1 MSRTRR
7 VSSAIG
13 LALALVAMLGAC
25 GSDGADPVAGG
36 AGDATAGAGDA
47 TDDAG
52 DATDDAAQDG
62 GGEFSADSL
71 EPIDPAS
78 VETKTVRVAVD
89 NPHYLFQV
97 DPLVAEDKGY
107 FEEFGI
113 EDYEG
118 TVTDEVVPALLGGSV
133 DLIVFDTD
141 STMGAGEKTGQ
152 KLPVIQMVIS
162 QEANILGC
170 REGFE
175 TAEDLMEANAK
186 IAVSGR
192 GTRSY
197 VQMEDLLTENGV
209 DLDKVQLLDTGGQ
222 SNERLAQTINGT
234 VDCGSMQ
241 LRHRSL
247 LEDEGGTFVFE
258 RRYDA
263 PQLALATTC
272 EFYEANP
279 NTVAA
284 YVAATLKA
292 RQFGVDQGN
301 KDEVLGLM
309 EELGFELPPAF
320 KDAYNI
326 EQDGAYRGETGGWD
340 PELMETLL
348 AEQAELGAIPEL
360 DWRDHVELEPLWR
373 AQAQLGIEPLTPDPS
388 TLESGNGGAC
398 ES

>member
-47 TDDAG
+47 TDG
-52 DATDDAAQDG
+52 AAQD

-97 DPLVAEDKGY
+97 DPLVAEEKGY

-309 EELGFELPPAF
+309 EELDFELPPAF
-320 KDAYNI
+320 QDAYNI
-326 EQDGAYRGETGGWD
+326 EQDAAYRGETGGWD
-340 PELMETLL
+340 PEQMETLL